1 MQVSVHSV
9 RYQEN
14 KEQDCLT
21 SQHDACCASIDQS
34 VHHISLCS
42 PDAVHVQSDQ
52 TKAFYLQFESED
64 FVLIRTKV
72 GTERQDVVHSLSYI
86 LYSPIEISIAI
97 IISNE
102 S

>member
-1 MQVSVHSV
+1 MESVTEKTRS
-9 RYQEN
+9 R
-14 KEQDCLT
+14 EQGCLT
-21 SQHDACCASIDQS
+21 SQHDAPACCASIDQS
-34 VHHISLCS
+34 VHHIILCS